1 MGGAAFFVGVGLRSK
16 IFPGFD
22 RAGDMEGDPQGRQTD
37 KGKCGKQEEGL
48 FV

>member
-16 IFPGFD
+16 IFPGFN
-22 RAGDMEGDPQGRQTD
+22 RAGDMEGDPQGRQTH
-37 KGKCGKQEEGL
+37 KGKWSKQEEGM